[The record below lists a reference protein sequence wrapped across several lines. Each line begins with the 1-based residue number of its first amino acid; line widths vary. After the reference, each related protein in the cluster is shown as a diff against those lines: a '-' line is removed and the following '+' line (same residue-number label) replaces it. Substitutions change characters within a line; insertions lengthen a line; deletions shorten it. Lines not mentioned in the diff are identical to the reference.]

1 MDEIAP
7 HFLLIINLLGAAGK
21 NNLVMCMS
29 ENEFHKLIASLLD
42 GENCRAEWTI
52 NEDQSCEKS
61 VGIVA
66 KITLKIDQNATEVT
80 VKTSTEDSK
89 PKIETAVLAI
99 NDKILEKINN
109 LVDSVEL

>member
-1 MDEIAP
+1 
-7 HFLLIINLLGAAGK
+7 
-21 NNLVMCMS
+21 MCMS